1 MVAGVQKRIRDL
13 QETTPLADAARRL
26 LAVRL
31 EAVRD
36 CLDRA
41 FNDGSDRRK
50 AIHALRVATRRAA
63 AAIDVFGQCLP
74 RRVAKEIRQVVRDL
88 RRAVGTARDWDVVL
102 QELSRQ
108 VEQGDSAS
116 RPAHDMLTGYAI
128 AHRIPAQHRL
138 LAACPDHPFG
148 FDRLMAQ
155 TVASVRR
162 GGSQSVALG
171 SHVRPLLAR
180 LVEGLDAACGSGDG
194 DWTQLHE
201 ARLAGKRLRYTL
213 EIVEDCLA
221 ISPDK
226 AIATALSRLQEILGG
241 VNDAFNAGNLLRQIL
256 DGTDSCVPHVMD
268 RYREVIE
275 RQIAAHDETMR
286 RGRETFRGWLEE
298 WHSPAM
304 LDVLRT
310 ICPALRSRPVVCAVG
325 PDGGLDAA
333 LPIARPA

>member
-1 MVAGVQKRIRDL
+1 MIAGSQKRIRDL
-13 QETTPLADAARRL
+13 QETTPLADAARRV
-26 LAVRL
+26 LAMRL

-41 FNDGSDRRK
+41 FNDTSDRRK

-88 RRAVGTARDWDVVL
+88 RRAVGAARDWDVVL
-102 QELSRQ
+102 HELARQ
-108 VEQGDSAS
+108 VERGDVAS

-155 TVASVRR
+155 TVAAVRQR
-162 GGSQSVALG
+162 GAQPVALG

-180 LVEGLDAACGSGDG
+180 LVESLDTTCGSGDG

-221 ISPDK
+221 VATDK
-226 AIATALSRLQEILGG
+226 ALSVALGRLQEILGG
-241 VNDAFNAGNLLRQIL
+241 VNDAFNAANLLRQIL
-256 DGTDSCVPHVMD
+256 DGTEVCIPHVMD

-275 RQIAAHDETMR
+275 RQIAAHEETMR
-286 RGRETFRGWLEE
+286 NGREAFRGWLGE
-298 WHSPAM
+298 WHSAEM

-310 ICPALRSRPVVCAVG
+310 ICPTLRSRSIVCSVG